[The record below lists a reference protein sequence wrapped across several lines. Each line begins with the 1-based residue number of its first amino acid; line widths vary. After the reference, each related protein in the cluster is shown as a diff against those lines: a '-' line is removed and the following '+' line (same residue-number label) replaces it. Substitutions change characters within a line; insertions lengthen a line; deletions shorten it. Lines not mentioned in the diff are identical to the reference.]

1 MDLMGDYARRLNP
14 GGGNPAAPQYN
25 TGGNGQAMPSP
36 MTGGY
41 DKPSQFHPQMG
52 GHMPPPFMPQMPGYD
67 SSGINPHGM
76 YTGGNQPPMPMQPF
90 GGGRLRAMLGFGRRY

>member
-1 MDLMGDYARRLNP
+1 MDLMGDYARRFNP
-14 GGGNPAAPQYN
+14 GGGNPAMPQYN

-41 DKPSQFHPQMG
+41 DQPSQFHPQMG

-76 YTGGNQPPMPMQPF
+76 YTGGPSLHRFMQFNRPHGLASMF
-90 GGGRLRAMLGFGRRY
+90 RQ

>member
-1 MDLMGDYARRLNP
+1 MGDYARRF
-14 GGGNPAAPQYN
+14 NPAMPQYN

-41 DKPSQFHPQMG
+41 DQPSQFHPQMPMHPMMG
-52 GHMPPPFMPQMPGYD
+52 GPMQPGGYD

-76 YTGGNQPPMPMQPF
+76 YTGEPSLHRFMQFNRPHGLASMF
-90 GGGRLRAMLGFGRRY
+90 RQ

>member
-1 MDLMGDYARRLNP
+1 MGDYARRF
-14 GGGNPAAPQYN
+14 NPAMPQYN

-41 DKPSQFHPQMG
+41 DKPSQFHPQMPMHPMTG
-52 GHMPPPFMPQMPGYD
+52 GPMQPGGYD